1 MAMVVK
7 RFDVWLVDLNPV
19 VGSEISKTRPCI
31 VISPDEING
40 PLATVTIAA
49 MTSVIKPYPHRLE
62 CIFQSKKGQIALDHI
77 RSVSKLRLIKK
88 LGVMEQKTCM
98 LLCDKLTAFFSFE

>member
-1 MAMVVK
+1 MVVK

-40 PLATVTIAA
+40 LLATVTVAA
-49 MTSVIKPYPHRLE
+49 MTSAIKPYPHRIDCL
-62 CIFQSKKGQIALDHI
+62 FQTKKGQIALDHI

-88 LGVMEQKTCM
+88 LGVMDQKTCK
-98 LLCDKLTAFFSFE
+98 LLCEKLSEFFSYE